1 MMKTLAKT
9 VGWTLVAVA
18 CGFIGG
24 IVLSEII
31 GIVSVL
37 VFHQA
42 FGMKFLPVYVAVIS
56 GVGALLASLFGRR
69 RD

>member
-1 MMKTLAKT
+1 MKSFAR
-9 VGWTLVAVA
+9 VFGWTLLALI

-37 VFHQA
+37 VFHHP
-42 FGMKFLPVYVAVIS
+42 FGIKLLPVYLAIVSAAIVLL
-56 GVGALLASLFGRR
+56 VGLLGRR
-69 RD
+69 RA